1 MFFPASRLCLYQVI
15 FLSIAVHLC
24 MSMHLPLTPAPVPD
38 CASLQDIGSVPYMLH
53 SSLAHV
59 VCGYAAYHQQ
69 VSQGDSELRALVFS
83 PGKHQL
89 GNRVLELA
97 TVMLLCMCERPR
109 PNFKTAFAY

>member
-1 MFFPASRLCLYQVI
+1 MLFPGFLPCLHQFM

-24 MSMHLPLTPAPVPD
+24 MSLDLPLTPAPVPD
-38 CASLQDIGSVPYMLH
+38 CATLQDIGSVHYMLH

-59 VCGYAAYHQQ
+59 VCGYAAYHNQ
-69 VSQGDSELRALVFS
+69 VSQGDSVLRALVFS

-97 TVMLLCMCERPR
+97 TVMLLCMCERPC
-109 PNFKTAFAY
+109 PKINTAFAY